1 MQSLW
6 TDLGVCIL
14 MSVCVHTL
22 LARQTQTYPYVSFK
36 GVTLANHS
44 YVDFSLVGSDTS
56 GSVQCITDLSTCCS
70 GTEGPHRGDWY
81 FPDGTRLPFPGA
93 GNIFEHR
100 DANRVDIR
108 RNNQHNLPGI
118 YCCNISTSS
127 VHVEEIVYV
136 GLYSNS
142 GGE

>member
-14 MSVCVHTL
+14 MSVCL

-36 GVTLANHS
+36 GQTLANHS
-44 YVDFSLVGSDTS
+44 YVDLSLVGDDVS
-56 GSVQCITDLSTCCS
+56 GGDSVQCITNLSTCCS
-70 GTEGPHRGDWY
+70 GTQGSHRGDWY
-81 FPDGTRLPFPGA
+81 FPNRTRLQFSG
-93 GNIFEHR
+93 GGSIFESR
-100 DANRVDIR
+100 NASRVDIR

-127 VHVEEIVYV
+127 VHVKEIVYV